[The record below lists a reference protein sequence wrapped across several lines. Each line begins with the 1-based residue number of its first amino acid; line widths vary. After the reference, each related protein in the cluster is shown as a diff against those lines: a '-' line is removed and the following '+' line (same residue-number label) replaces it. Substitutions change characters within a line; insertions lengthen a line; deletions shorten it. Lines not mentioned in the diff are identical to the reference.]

1 MNFAKRFNLI
11 SIFLINK
18 YFKYFFTTL
27 FILVGIIWLTRI
39 VKYIDYLT
47 VNNMKVL
54 DFSLLS
60 LLLVPTLIDFLFPFI
75 AVIALIFTFN
85 NLIQKREIY
94 IFKVSGLNNFY
105 ILKPLLYCFL
115 ILLFVHF
122 ILSFL
127 IVPFSYNK
135 IEIMKRDVA
144 SVLISGALNSGKFNS
159 LDSNIVVFVDQKD
172 KDSVYDNL
180 IAIEDLGND
189 KYNYILADKTKIIRK
204 GDVLLLGLNNGRRIV
219 ADYNNNRFE
228 NVKFDK
234 YITDL
239 DFFTENQKFIKYNK
253 KISALYIWEFFDK
266 KNNQHIAIRDLKK
279 EFHHRFLWPLV
290 FFVISVLI
298 AAMFINSSFQRVSS
312 SFNNIAYFISSFCLI
327 ILYFV
332 FREYFLSRNDL
343 VILLYAYIM
352 LIFSYSLYL
361 IFINNKIFNK

>member
-1 MNFAKRFNLI
+1 MNITKKFNLI

-47 VNNMKVL
+47 VNNMKIG
-54 DFSLLS
+54 DFSLFS
-60 LLLVPTLIDFLFPFI
+60 FLLIPTLIDFLFPFI

-94 IFKVSGLNNFY
+94 IFKVSGLNNFF
-105 ILKPLLYCFL
+105 ILKPLLYGFL
-115 ILLFVHF
+115 ILLFIHF
-122 ILSFL
+122 TLSFL

-135 IEIMKRDVA
+135 IEILKRDVA
-144 SVLISGALNSGKFNS
+144 SALVSGALKSSKFNS
-159 LDSNIVVFVDQKD
+159 VDSNIIVYVDGKNE
-172 KDSVYDNL
+172 DSVYDNL
-180 IAIEDLGND
+180 IAIEDLGNE

-204 GDVLLLGLNNGRRIV
+204 GDNLLLGLNDGMRIV
-219 ADYNNNRFE
+219 VDYNNNSFE

-239 DFFTENQKFIKYNK
+239 DFFTENQKFIKHNK
-253 KISALYIWEFFDK
+253 KISAFYIWEFFYI
-266 KNNQHIAIRDLKK
+266 KNVKDTAIRDIKM
-279 EFHHRFLWPLV
+279 EFHHRILWPLL
-290 FFVISVLI
+290 FLVISILI
-298 AAMFINSSFQRVSS
+298 ASMFINSSFQRVSS
-312 SFNNIAYFISSFCLI
+312 SYNNIIYFILSFCLI

-343 VILLYAYIM
+343 VIVLYAYIM
-352 LIFSYSLYL
+352 TIFCYSLYL
-361 IFINNKIFNK
+361 IFIKNKIVNK